1 MIVVK
6 LGGAALKSTLQNAE
20 LFRAFAAS
28 NQDMVIVHGG
38 GPEINALAERL
49 GLKAEF
55 WNGQRVTSA
64 EMLEVVELVLCG
76 KINPTLVRG
85 FNKAGRLACGLSG
98 SSAGLFRCEPEDSRL
113 GLVGHVQS
121 VFDAPLRALLREKIL
136 PVVAPVGVFADDSPT
151 GAFAKGSPC
160 NVNADLAAAGIAK
173 ALRADRLLFL
183 TDRDGVLDS
192 QGDVIREISAGSLA
206 QLAQSETIT
215 GGMRVKARAM
225 LEVIEAVPE
234 CRVEVMNGM
243 DATSLAGAL
252 DGRLGGTV
260 LKAR

>member
-20 LFRAFAAS
+20 LFKSFAAAS
-28 NQDMVIVHGG
+28 QDMVIVHGG

-55 WNGQRVTSA
+55 WNGQRITSP

-85 FNKAGRLACGLSG
+85 FNRAGRLACGLSG

-113 GLVGHVQS
+113 GLVGHVKS
-121 VFDAPLRALLREKIL
+121 VSERPLRALLGEGIL
-136 PVVAPVGVFADDSPT
+136 PVVAPVGTFAD
-151 GAFAKGSPC
+151 GQPC

-173 ALRADRLLFL
+173 ALKADRLLFL
-183 TDRDGVLDS
+183 TDKDGVLDS
-192 QGDVIREISAGSLA
+192 QGEVIREISSQRLSE
-206 QLAQSETIT
+206 LAQSETIT

-225 LEVIEAVPE
+225 LEVIADVPE

-243 DATSLAGAL
+243 DASSLAAAL
-252 DGRLGGTV
+252 SGKSGGTR
-260 LKAR
+260 LS

>member
-6 LGGAALKSTLQNAE
+6 LGGAALKSTLQNVD

-28 NQDMVIVHGG
+28 TQEMVIVHGG

-98 SSAGLFRCEPEDSRL
+98 SSAGLFRCEAEDSRL
-113 GLVGHVQS
+113 GLVGHVKE
-121 VFDAPLRALLREKIL
+121 VFESPLRALLDEKIL
-136 PVVAPVGVFADDSPT
+136 PVVAPVGVFAD
-151 GAFAKGSPC
+151 GSPC

-192 QGDVIREISAGSLA
+192 QGDVIREISADSLA

-243 DATSLAGAL
+243 DATSLAAAL